1 MLYQAKYIKRETG
14 VEPAT
19 PPLCRFLAPPLG
31 RLMLYQAKYIKRET
45 GVEPATLSLE
55 G

>member
-1 MLYQAKYIKRETG
+1 MVLLTGTLALPKGGMVDPLPMLREG
-14 VEPAT
+14 VD
-19 PPLCRFLAPPLG
+19 
-31 RLMLYQAKYIKRET
+31 KRET